1 MADEPLIYDPAEV
14 EEAVAVGSAKPD
26 GNEPL
31 ELDETRHPWLRGL
44 DERALAEL
52 AIALTDFL
60 CRPSFGARTKREIE
74 FETFALLR
82 RGDRA
87 DWGTL
92 GDIADDLA
100 ISRSKARSLV
110 LEYNARTVGRRGHGA
125 RREILRDHVGG
136 WPKQQIERDEDRL
149 KIVID
154 DPFVRDLLKNFAYGH
169 GILLDQSFA
178 SEIQTFSWD
187 SYARLLAALYGDAIS
202 EQDFLTLSSDLRL
215 QIRQATATNAAVK
228 AELEPQL
235 EEIEKLAQKARKSPE
250 ERRRELTLEM
260 LRKYG
265 PALAQLAWKQV
276 GQ

>member
-1 MADEPLIYDPAEV
+1 MADNPLIYDPTEV
-14 EEAVAVGSAKPD
+14 HDAAQAGPAKAGAEEA
-26 GNEPL
+26 L
-31 ELDETRHPWLRGL
+31 EFDEARDPWLRGF
-44 DERALAEL
+44 DERALANL
-52 AIALTDFL
+52 AIDLTAFL

-82 RGDRA
+82 AHRA
-87 DWGTL
+87 DWLTL

-110 LEYNARTVGRRGHGA
+110 LEYNARTVGRRGYGA
-125 RREILRDHVGG
+125 RREILRDHVRG
-136 WPKQQIERDEDRL
+136 WPTQQIERDEDRL

-202 EQDFLTLSSDLRL
+202 QQDFLTLSADLRK
-215 QIRQATATNAAVK
+215 QIRQAAATNAAVK
-228 AELEPQL
+228 AELDPQL
-235 EEIEKLAQKARKSPE
+235 QEIEKLAQKARKSPE
-250 ERRRELTLEM
+250 ERRRELALEI
-260 LRKYG
+260 LRRYG
-265 PALAQLAWKQV
+265 PALARLAWKQV

>member
-1 MADEPLIYDPAEV
+1 MADKPLIYDPAEID
-14 EEAVAVGSAKPD
+14 EAVEVGPTNAADD
-26 GNEPL
+26 GPL
-31 ELDETRHPWLRGL
+31 DLDESRHPWLRGF
-44 DERALAEL
+44 DERSLAKL
-52 AIALTDFL
+52 AIDLTDFL

-82 RGDRA
+82 GHRP
-87 DWGTL
+87 DWVTL

-100 ISRSKARSLV
+100 IARAKARSLV
-110 LEYNARTVGRRGHGA
+110 LEYNARTVGRRGFGA
-125 RREILRDHVGG
+125 RREILRDHVRA
-136 WPKQQIERDEDRL
+136 WPAQQIEREEDRL

-154 DPFVRDLLKNFAYGH
+154 DPFVRDLLKNFAYGR

-187 SYARLLAALYGDAIS
+187 SYARLLAALYGDGIS
-202 EQDFLTLSSDLRL
+202 QQDFLTLSADLRK
-215 QIRQATATNAAVK
+215 QIRQAAATNAAVK

-235 EEIEKLAQKARKSPE
+235 QELEKLAQKARKSPE
-250 ERRRELTLEM
+250 ERRRELALEI

-265 PALAQLAWKQV
+265 PALASLAWKHV